1 MNKSLTKQE
10 KIYMG
15 IRAVLVLVIFAIFV
29 WATIAILPFASK
41 LGDAA
46 YRMQFKEY
54 IDSMGFKGVL
64 MLLGLQILQII
75 VAVIPGQPIEILSGM
90 LYGNIGGILVSL
102 VGIFIGTTFIFVLV
116 RKVGTDFMQ
125 LFFSK
130 ESIEKIE
137 NSKIFK
143 NPQKFE
149 LFMLIIFIIPFIPKD
164 IFIYLG
170 GISPVRAKRFLMIAT
185 LGRIPGLVIAV
196 YMGDKLYQG
205 SFGLVAILT
214 VLVLVI
220 GIVGY
225 YISSKA
231 HKKLEEEC

>member
-15 IRAVLVLVIFAIFV
+15 LRAVLVLVIFAIFV
-29 WATIAILPFASK
+29 WATIAILPLISK
-41 LGDAA
+41 LGDVA

-64 MLLGLQILQII
+64 ILLGLQIIQIV

-149 LFMLIIFIIPFIPKD
+149 LLMLIIFIIPFIPKD

-205 SFGLVAILT
+205 NFGLVAILT
-214 VLVLVI
+214 VLVIVI

-231 HKKLEEEC
+231 HKKLEEES